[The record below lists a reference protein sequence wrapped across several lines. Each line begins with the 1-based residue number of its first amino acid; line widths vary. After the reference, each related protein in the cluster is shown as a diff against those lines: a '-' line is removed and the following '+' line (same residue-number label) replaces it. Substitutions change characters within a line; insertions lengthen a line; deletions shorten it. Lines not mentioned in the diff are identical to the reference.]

1 MSRTYKGMFVS
12 SAANSI
18 QREKML
24 ENKSRKVRATNKEKS
39 EKDIMMAKGL
49 EFVENGIPFDMAPE
63 ELQKHYFFKIGYEI
77 GVRRKKINDTQSVG
91 KVRK

>member
-12 SAANSI
+12 SAAKLNK
-18 QREKML
+18 RKKML

-91 KVRK
+91 KVRN